1 MEKATIPTQ
10 VSLANILYATDFSR
24 HSSAALPYALSIARR
39 YESTMWVAHI
49 ISLFPMANSS
59 PTLAMQEIAAQSV
72 RETKDAMANLEPA
85 LLGIPHSMLIR
96 RGDIS
101 KELSAIVSERKI
113 DLMVLGTRGRTGA
126 SKVVMGSV
134 AEKIFRQAQCPV
146 LTVGPHV
153 CGEADAIAD
162 TRSILC
168 PIDFSPESLAAVPYG
183 ISLAQE
189 NRARL
194 YLLHVTEGPL
204 DKMTESNLKA
214 RLLDL
219 LPQDPELWCAPK
231 ALVHSGAPAETITA
245 TVEEMALDLVV
256 LGVKGV
262 ARLAGA
268 STHLAMA
275 TAYKVITEALCPVLT
290 VRA

>member
-1 MEKATIPTQ
+1 MEKVTIHTQ
-10 VSLANILYATDFSR
+10 VSLANILYATDFSC
-24 HSSAALPYALSIARR
+24 HSNLALPYALSIARK
-39 YESTMWVAHI
+39 YGSTMWVAHV
-49 ISLFPMANSS
+49 ISLFPMANYS
-59 PTLAMQEIAAQSV
+59 PTLAVQEIAAQSV
-72 RETKDAMANLEPA
+72 REANDEMANLELA
-85 LLGIPHSMLIR
+85 LQGIPHSMLIR
-96 RGDIS
+96 KGDIS
-101 KELSAIVSERKI
+101 KELSAIVGERKI
-113 DLMVLGTRGRTGA
+113 DLIVLGTRGRTGA

-153 CGEADAIAD
+153 CGEPDVIAD
-162 TRSILC
+162 THSILC
-168 PIDFSPESLAAVPYG
+168 PVDFSSESLAAVPYG

-204 DKMTESNLKA
+204 DKMTESNFKA
-214 RLLDL
+214 RLLSL
-219 LPQDPELWCAPK
+219 LPQDSELWCAPK
-231 ALVHSGAPAETITA
+231 ALIQSGAPAEAIRA

-256 LGVKGV
+256 LGVKG
-262 ARLAGA
+262 AAKLAA
-268 STHLAMA
+268 VSTHLAMA